1 MLKKAVLY
9 LINKVFGLK
18 LTEED
23 LNILIAFINTLIG
36 LFGSKDAAI
45 MHVRN
50 LVRTANLKEPKKAK
64 RLFEVL
70 EKMMGEV

>member
-1 MLKKAVLY
+1 MLKKLILA

-18 LTEED
+18 LTEGD
-23 LNILIAFINTLIG
+23 LDVLIALLKTLIG
-36 LFGSKDAAI
+36 LFGSKDAA
-45 MHVRN
+45 MAHVHN

-64 RLFEVL
+64 KLFEVL